1 MFEESGDLD
10 EDMFMDVA
18 LGRVVARDLSSGSL
32 LVSRIANY
40 EYVRDPESEGKY
52 AMGRCDDFLHIF
64 SIFFRV
70 VEFTSLGMALS
81 ERYWEVE
88 TNGELVV
95 LWPGFWNPH
104 ESHESKPKPCG

>member
-1 MFEESGDLD
+1 LKWFEQSGDLD

-64 SIFFRV
+64 PSF
-70 VEFTSLGMALS
+70 
-81 ERYWEVE
+81 
-88 TNGELVV
+88 
-95 LWPGFWNPH
+95 
-104 ESHESKPKPCG
+104 PC

>member
-1 MFEESGDLD
+1 MQKVSERFRKLSIWRQIFHDFLIRHFFQKSVLGLKWFEQSGDLD

-52 AMGRCDDFLHIF
+52 AMGRSEVFF
-64 SIFFRV
+64 IFFPS
-70 VEFTSLGMALS
+70 F
-81 ERYWEVE
+81 
-88 TNGELVV
+88 
-95 LWPGFWNPH
+95 
-104 ESHESKPKPCG
+104 PCC